1 MDTSRKIVWGIGG
14 DKVIWTIVFAL
25 SFISI
30 LLIYSSSSTLAFK
43 EKTTNF
49 AFLIKQVAFVAGGL
63 GIAYGFSRIPL
74 GVYRSLSYFAFWV
87 SVALMV
93 YTLLFGI
100 ELNNA
105 KRWMKI
111 GPIQFQTTEIIKIT
125 IPLYLARVLE
135 TCKLETFKEYFQ
147 KILIPLGI
155 AFGLIILSSVSAALF
170 VAILSFGILFIA
182 GVKWS
187 HIFKT
192 AGIGG
197 GLLLIVII
205 LQLAFNIVLIPRL
218 GTAIGRVEEFFQG
231 DMTEQMRDMNVHEKQ
246 KLADE
251 TFQADMARV
260 AVSSV
265 GILGK
270 GPGNSTQRYVLPHP
284 YSDYVYAIIIEEYG
298 LFGGAIVLMLYIWFL
313 FRCVILV
320 KNCTKKFSALTVVG
334 IGLLITI
341 QAILHILVNVGIIP
355 VTGHTLPLISYGG
368 TSFLILCSAFGVIL
382 SVSRTIEVTSKK
394 IKGSI
399 TTQIENGKDSPLSN
413 NNGGTSE
420 GNFEIIGANDE
431 FK

>member
-1 MDTSRKIVWGIGG
+1 MKAMDTNKKLQWGLGG

-63 GIAYGFSRIPL
+63 GIAYGFSKIPL
-74 GVYRSLSYFAFWV
+74 GVYRSLSYAAFWI
-87 SVALMV
+87 SVGLMV
-93 YTLLFGI
+93 YTLLFGV
-100 ELNNA
+100 ELNGA
-105 KRWMKI
+105 KRWMRI
-111 GPIQFQTTEIIKIT
+111 GPLQFQTTEIIKIT

-135 TCKLETFKEYFQ
+135 TCSLDTFKEYFR

-155 AFGLIILSSVSAALF
+155 AFALILLSSVSAALF
-170 VAILSFGILFIA
+170 VAILSFGILFIG

-187 HIFKT
+187 HIYKT

-197 GLLLIVII
+197 GLLLIVVI
-205 LQLAFNIVLIPRL
+205 LQLTANIILIPRL
-218 GTAIGRVEEFFQG
+218 STAIGRIEEFFQG
-231 DMTEQMRDMNVHEKQ
+231 DMTEQMKGMDVHEKQ
-246 KLADE
+246 RLADE

-298 LFGGAIVLMLYIWFL
+298 LLGGATILMLYIWFL
-313 FRCVILV
+313 YRCVILV
-320 KNCTKKFSALTVVG
+320 KNCSKLFSALTVVG
-334 IGLLITI
+334 IGLLISI
-341 QAILHILVNVGIIP
+341 QAVLHILVNVDIIP

-368 TSFLILCSAFGVIL
+368 TSFLILCSAFGIIL
-382 SVSRTIEVTSKK
+382 SVSRTIEITSKK
-394 IKGSI
+394 IKKE
-399 TTQIENGKDSPLSN
+399 ENDTVENKV
-413 NNGGTSE
+413 E
-420 GNFEIIGANDE
+420 EYEIIGPNNE